1 MLGTTAALLG
11 VTGVP
16 LTMAIGWADMPVVIT
31 VLNSYSGPME
41 ITGIT
46 TVWDVDQTVQAIA
59 DSKNIIDP
67 RYGLAVAKGQYPV
80 AEEVTIL
87 KAEGAKNLSQNTTS
101 ILPGTDSLV
110 LSE

>member
-1 MLGTTAALLG
+1 MICASRAILSYIMCVAMNRSFCNVILGG
-11 VTGVP
+11 FGTG
-16 LTMAIGWADMPVVIT
+16 
-31 VLNSYSGPME
+31 NPME

-59 DSKNIIDP
+59 DSKNIIVP

-87 KAEGAKNLSQNTTS
+87 KAEGAKYLSQNTTS